1 MVVHAGPGTAGAPRP
16 GDRRRAAD
24 GCDARLDQPGQI
36 TREPAAE
43 PGSAQPTQPGMVA
56 ASRWPAIQKRGQG
69 QVHDAS
75 LCVAQ
80 LIRPHFAGRR
90 ALASSAQQWLPD
102 RCGRRAERP
111 GGRDGRVLPLHRV
124 RAQGPAGRVLGIAY
138 LFVAF
143 GSAEFIH
150 ASNFGRIFA
159 RLNVEVAPIQ
169 KPEFKVGSTRENLL
183 VAANTFLG
191 SVQPSCGRRYRVLG
205 PDKPS
210 SGAHG
215 AQRRTCW
222 TTRCCTGG
230 LRSPTRE
237 RSRPLSTFGRGPSKA
252 WVHLTLSPSSR
263 CHRALQPV
271 EWAWLAG
278 NPLRSKS

>member
-1 MVVHAGPGTAGAPRP
+1 MRSMVVHAGPGTAGAPRP

-102 RCGRRAERP
+102 HCGRHAERP
-111 GGRDGRVLPLHRV
+111 GGRDGRVLTLHRV
-124 RAQGPAGRVLGIAY
+124 RAQGPAGRVSRHRLSVRGLRLRRVHPRQQLRPHLCAAERRGGADPKARIQGWIHTGESARCGQHVFGLRTAIMWPAVQGSRPGQALVRGARCPAAHLLDY
-138 LFVAF
+138 PVLYRRVAF
-143 GSAEFIH
+143 TNS
-150 ASNFGRIFA
+150 
-159 RLNVEVAPIQ
+159 
-169 KPEFKVGSTRENLL
+169 
-183 VAANTFLG
+183 
-191 SVQPSCGRRYRVLG
+191 
-205 PDKPS
+205 
-210 SGAHG
+210 
-215 AQRRTCW
+215 
-222 TTRCCTGG
+222 
-230 LRSPTRE
+230 
-237 RSRPLSTFGRGPSKA
+237 
-252 WVHLTLSPSSR
+252 
-263 CHRALQPV
+263 
-271 EWAWLAG
+271 
-278 NPLRSKS
+278 

>member
-1 MVVHAGPGTAGAPRP
+1 MRHDQETVVERPMDAMLASTSQVRSHGNLLRSPGVLNPRNPAWSQPLGGRRSRSAGKDRSMMRRSALRSLSALTLLAAVPWLRARSNGYPTTA
-16 GDRRRAAD
+16 AAM
-24 GCDARLDQPGQI
+24 R
-36 TREPAAE
+36 
-43 PGSAQPTQPGMVA
+43 SAQEVEMGVYYRYTE
-56 ASRWPAIQKRGQG
+56 
-69 QVHDAS
+69 
-75 LCVAQ
+75 
-80 LIRPHFAGRR
+80 FGRKAR
-90 ALASSAQQWLPD
+90 QE
-102 RCGRRAERP
+102 GY
-111 GGRDGRVLPLHRV
+111 
-124 RAQGPAGRVLGIAY
+124 LGIAY